1 MWKGGYKVARTK
13 TWKNTERKI
22 AAIVGGDR
30 VGNSGS
36 NTEDVTHPVFSIE
49 VKHRAA
55 LPAIITAGYGQA
67 VRNAPEDKTPLL
79 VIHGKGS
86 RNYFAVL
93 PLDVLLKMLGL
104 PVGI

>member
-1 MWKGGYKVARTK
+1 MARTK

-55 LPAIITAGYGQA
+55 IPALITDGWGQA
-67 VRNAPEDKTPLL
+67 VRNAPEDKQPLL

-86 RNYFAVL
+86 RNYFAVI
-93 PLDVLLKMLGL
+93 PLDVLLKMLGF